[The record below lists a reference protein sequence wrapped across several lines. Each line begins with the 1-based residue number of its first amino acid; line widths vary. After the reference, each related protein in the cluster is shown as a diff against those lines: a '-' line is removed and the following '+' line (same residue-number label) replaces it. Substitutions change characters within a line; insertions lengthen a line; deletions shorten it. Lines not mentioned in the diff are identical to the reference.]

1 MPVAIAVSNG
11 KKTSHHD
18 GGRREARSS
27 LFAPPTVRTLREG
40 LPADRFSFLSSAG
53 HRQKRWIRSE
63 AGWTR
68 FRAIS
73 HGLYN

>member
-1 MPVAIAVSNG
+1 MPVASAVFNG

-27 LFAPPTVRTLREG
+27 LFAPPTVRTPGEG
-40 LPADRFSFLSSAG
+40 LPVDRFSFLRSAG

-63 AGWTR
+63 AGRAR
-68 FRAIS
+68 FCAIS